1 MIFLISET
9 CLTIK
14 MLHQKENRKLPYVC
28 GILIYFI
35 SVFKNLQVVINDN
48 VWSFPFDVLP
58 CFPCFNT
65 TTLSIFNNSVGLFSD
80 KIVNR
85 VYVKF

>member
-1 MIFLISET
+1 MNFFISET

-35 SVFKNLQVVINDN
+35 SVFKNLQVVINDK
-48 VWSFPFDVLP
+48 VWSLPFDVLP

-65 TTLSIFNNSVGLFSD
+65 TTLSIFNKSVGLFSD
-80 KIVNR
+80 NIVNR